1 MLKGRLESLMKLSF
15 QGTKYCFKY
24 ILRFLKWLIWE
35 LIPLHLVVKKCFPNY
50 KPDKKPSTIVV
61 WLCIIYIGCY
71 TFTAVRHAIRLD
83 RAEYS
88 YGNFTI
94 QVASGVPFNVDV
106 LKKIGE
112 VKLPIQPEF
121 TWPWK
126 ADAMIR
132 SLFFPIKNFQTYAQN
147 EGFETTDDFIRKD
160 ILLWKHKL
168 NNANLFGA
176 NLAGTNLFGINLTGA
191 NLSGANLS
199 KTNLS
204 SAELSGADFT
214 GTNLTG
220 ANLSGADLSGADLTG
235 TNLSGA
241 NLSEAGLSNADLFG
255 IDLSN
260 AVLPHADLSGANLSG
275 INLSG
280 ANLSGADLSGAN
292 LSTADLPGADLSSA
306 NLSWA
311 NLFGVDLSKAN
322 LFGADC
328 FEANLSG
335 SNLSRAN
342 LTITNFSGAN
352 LSRAKLYKS
361 DLSGTVFSRAD
372 LHDLRNVKAK
382 QLIKTTTLF
391 SAKRLNEKIEKEIRE
406 KGYGELIDVD
416 PSEKKE
422 VIH

>member
-1 MLKGRLESLMKLSF
+1 MLKNKIESLIKLLW
-15 QGTKYCFKY
+15 QGTKICIRY
-24 ILRFLKWLIWE
+24 IYLILKWIIWE
-35 LIPLHLVVKKCFPNY
+35 LFPLHFIVKKFFPNLNPDR
-50 KPDKKPSTIVV
+50 KPATIAV
-61 WLCIIYIGCY
+61 WLCVIYIACY
-71 TFTAVRHAIRLD
+71 AFTAGRYTIRLD
-83 RAEYS
+83 RAEDS
-88 YGNFTI
+88 YGNFTT
-94 QVASGVPFNVDV
+94 QVSSGVPFNADR
-106 LKKIGE
+106 LKLIGE
-112 VKLPIQPEF
+112 IKLPVEPQF

-126 ADAMIR
+126 ANDMIR
-132 SLFFPIKNFQTYAQN
+132 SLFFPIKNFQTYSKN
-147 EGFETTDDFIRKD
+147 KGFDTIDAFIRTD

-176 NLAGTNLFGINLTGA
+176 NLSGANLIGINLTGA

-204 SAELSGADFT
+204 KAQLAGAYFTGTTLSGADLTGADISGADLT
-214 GTNLTG
+214 GTDLTG
-220 ANLSGADLSGADLTG
+220 ANLSGAS
-235 TNLSGA
+235 
-241 NLSEAGLSNADLFG
+241 LSNANLFG
-255 IDLSN
+255 IDLSH

-280 ANLSGADLSGAN
+280 ANLTGADLSGAN
-292 LSTADLPGADLSSA
+292 LSTADLPGVDLSSA

-322 LFGADC
+322 LFGADF

-335 SNLSRAN
+335 ANLSRTN

-352 LSRAKLYKS
+352 LSGAKLYRA

-372 LHDLRNVKAK
+372 LSGIKKVKVK

-391 SAKRLNEKIEKEIRE
+391 NVKKLNEKIEKEIRE
-406 KGYGELIDVD
+406 SGYGELIDVD

-422 VIH
+422 TIQ